1 MTPPLQPIIDQAKT
15 MKSDSAFG
23 VKLPY
28 DFLPA
33 YQSYKKS
40 TAVLV
45 RWLIDHGDTS
55 HTKKR
60 TLSSVNQLLNLARM
74 VKENSSTVPSH
85 VLQALKTSIKKRGKI
100 TDFFKSIQDGDHPI
114 EDEITR
120 SHEHFTSTQVLG
132 HPQLK
137 KKSITCL
144 F

>member
-1 MTPPLQPIIDQAKT
+1 
-15 MKSDSAFG
+15 MKSDSALG
-23 VKLPY
+23 AKLPY

-55 HTKKR
+55 RTKKR
-60 TLSSVNQLLNLARM
+60 ILSSVEQLMNLARM
-74 VKENSSTVPSH
+74 VKDNNFTVPSH

-100 TDFFKSIQDGDHPI
+100 TDLFKSIQDGDHSV

-120 SHEHFTSTQVLG
+120 SHEHFTYFDASLG
-132 HPQLK
+132 TSSAEDEINNVPL
-137 KKSITCL
+137 L
-144 F
+144 D

>member
-1 MTPPLQPIIDQAKT
+1 
-15 MKSDSAFG
+15 MKSDFPLG

-45 RWLIDHGDTS
+45 HWLIEHGDTS
-55 HTKKR
+55 HTKKH
-60 TLSSVNQLLNLARM
+60 TVSSVKQLTNLARM
-74 VKENSSTVPSH
+74 VKDNSLTVPSH

-100 TDFFKSIQDGDHPI
+100 TDFFKSIQDGDHPV

-120 SHEHFTSTQVLG
+120 SHEHFTSMQVLE